1 VKVLL
6 FSFLPFKALKQAL
19 AKAGGRSGLA
29 TVTGKSTTTTSCYSK
44 VGLKKG
50 PLTLEE
56 DEPECYAAVSH
67 EPGEPSAR

>member
-1 VKVLL
+1 M
-6 FSFLPFKALKQAL
+6 
-19 AKAGGRSGLA
+19 A